1 MVAEILPP
9 RSLGENDS
17 SDKPSITDEWDS
29 LPPPEDFISGNVL
42 GPDTKPEDLPLC
54 PVCGE
59 VIVRDPAWKR
69 MHKYHDGCKPGSGS
83 DTGAGSTRAGTKA
96 AKEADEVVALYRSAM
111 VKAALGL
118 SVFDKYDAFVVMSNL
133 DSQCTALHGVML
145 RYEKFRKECLAVK
158 GGGSVFGFALSLL
171 FMALPIAA
179 HHGLIPSKNLAKM
192 LTELPFTLFTL
203 AQKVKEGE
211 DALTR
216 LMEEQARHMREA
228 NEEAARA
235 RAQAKQEKRSYVPGT
250 ANVGPS

>member
-1 MVAEILPP
+1 VVAEILPP
-9 RSLGENDS
+9 SLGENDS
-17 SDKPSITDEWDS
+17 SDKPITDEWDS
-29 LPPPEDFISGNVL
+29 LPPPEILSGNIL
-42 GPDTKPEDLPLC
+42 GPDTRPEDLPLC
-54 PVCGE
+54 PVCQE
-59 VIVRDPAWKR
+59 PIIRDPSWKR

-83 DTGAGSTRAGTKA
+83 DAGSATTTRGAAKA
-96 AKEADEVVALYRSAM
+96 VKEADEVVALYRSAM

-133 DSQCTALHGVML
+133 DAQCTALHGVML

-158 GGGSVFGFALSLL
+158 GGGSIFGFALSLL
-171 FMALPIAA
+171 FTALPIAA
-179 HHGLIPSKNLAKM
+179 HHGLIPSANLAKM

-216 LMEEQARHMREA
+216 MMKDQADAMRQQKDES
-228 NEEAARA
+228 EAARKQS
-235 RAQAKQEKRSYVPGT
+235 AQNGNRKAYVPGT